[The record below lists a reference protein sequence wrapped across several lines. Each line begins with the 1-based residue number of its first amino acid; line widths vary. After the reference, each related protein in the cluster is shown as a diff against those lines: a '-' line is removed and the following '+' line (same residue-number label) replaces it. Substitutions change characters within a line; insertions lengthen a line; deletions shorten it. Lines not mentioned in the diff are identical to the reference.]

1 MIEEGFQNAR
11 SAQEDALKMKQ
22 EYEASVKGAK
32 QESVQIV
39 ENARKTAKA
48 EYDRI
53 VGEAGDKAG
62 SIIDSAKETVRIER
76 EKAMREMQSE
86 IAGLAV
92 ASARKLMGE
101 GTRAEQDMAAY
112 DEFLK
117 EGEGHTDE
125 G

>member
-1 MIEEGFQNAR
+1 
-11 SAQEDALKMKQ
+11 MKQ

-92 ASARKLMGE
+92 ASAEKIVSQAG
-101 GTRAEQDMAAY
+101 GNQGIY
-112 DEFLK
+112 DQFLK
-117 EGEGHTDE
+117 EAGEYHDNADK
-125 G
+125 